1 MIKHIFKNFLYK
13 ASGEPI
19 VKIEKNDSEDS
30 GIDDPINIP
39 DDNNSQKINDSSNN
53 QLNVGDVIE
62 LISEDE
68 DDSLK
73 IVEIQDDETPDV
85 TSSVRQ
91 LSNLESHDSKSQ
103 NNTILFNNEKTL
115 MEDHPSL
122 IEGIIN
128 SNKSN
133 ESQSLV
139 QQNSVDSAS
148 ADNPQDMCEKYEADC
163 QKKITNSS
171 NILPSLI
178 IRNQKTDCSNE
189 DETNKSLMLVENNK
203 PSIIQHQVSNT
214 TVTTTQK
221 NQFYIINNP
230 YIKPIQSE
238 FSESTNKCSQSKD
251 ILKRVTPKKKN
262 LPKIVIENVNSNSQN
277 IPPKLLLYNPH
288 NRISIPINGIV
299 SSTPVAREKKS
310 EGASLKNN
318 NNNVLESDKRNNTSF
333 TRESVSKKMNKN
345 IDDKVT
351 ESPTIVQVESS
362 KEISHAANVT
372 NTPTSDKTATL
383 NTTVNS
389 SPKEGTTTIGST
401 SSNLSQ
407 TTVTEPGNSRST
419 QTISFNKKNNT
430 SSISAPT
437 PNFQKTIPV
446 PEKSNTILM
455 SSIGVQTDPEQN
467 SVAKNLKRKA
477 TDDNAQDATASCSH
491 NQGAPPAKKQ
501 KIQSSEE
508 VSDVII
514 HLDGKSANR
523 IEISNELLE
532 NGQERQIVSQFF
544 EKISSVVIVQ
554 PPSIT
559 QSIVKIINKSLRSTN
574 QNSAANNETLRTVG
588 DNNISNNNETSLNKD
603 SRQENSENQ
612 EAASSN
618 EPVNSNEK
626 PTNNDSNINERSM
639 NENLNNNQTL
649 NKSIVNEKLNDK
661 SHLAKENSNNTNLN
675 ANIKIQRNE
684 PVASTS
690 TAPVETQTVNQN
702 FKSENNFGSSF
713 SPSGFVQY
721 GTRLLN
727 KTDKICFT
735 GEMDEK
741 RQIAIEKLGGQITND
756 PTDATVLVADKFRRT
771 FKFIC
776 AICRSIPIVSTQWIN
791 ESITKNNFVNPYKYI
806 LKDEEAE
813 KNYGFN
819 LEESLMKAKKKQLFR
834 DYTVLI
840 TNGVNRPSVNELR
853 TIVKFAGGRPLV
865 RAPKYWGPKS
875 MIISCDDDAPK
886 VRKILEKKP
895 QEILCPVVSA
905 DFILSSLLKQD
916 LEINTNNLKVEKK

>member
-1 MIKHIFKNFLYK
+1 
-13 ASGEPI
+13 
-19 VKIEKNDSEDS
+19 
-30 GIDDPINIP
+30 
-39 DDNNSQKINDSSNN
+39 
-53 QLNVGDVIE
+53 
-62 LISEDE
+62 
-68 DDSLK
+68 
-73 IVEIQDDETPDV
+73 
-85 TSSVRQ
+85 
-91 LSNLESHDSKSQ
+91 
-103 NNTILFNNEKTL
+103 
-115 MEDHPSL
+115 MEDRPSL
-122 IEGIIN
+122 TEGIIN
-128 SNKSN
+128 SNKSD

-148 ADNPQDMCEKYEADC
+148 ADNPRDMCEKNEADC
-163 QKKITNSS
+163 QKKMTNSS

-178 IRNQKTDCSNE
+178 IRSQKTDCSNE
-189 DETNKSLMLVENNK
+189 DETNKSLMMIENK
-203 PSIIQHQVSNT
+203 KSSIIQHQVSNT

-221 NQFYIINNP
+221 NQFYIISNP
-230 YIKPIQSE
+230 YIKPIQSGS
-238 FSESTNKCSQSKD
+238 SESTNKCSQSTD
-251 ILKRVTPKKKN
+251 ILKRVTPTKNTPKKKT
-262 LPKIVIENVNSNSQN
+262 LPKIVIENVDSNSQN

-288 NRISIPINGIV
+288 NRIAIPINGIA

-318 NNNVLESDKRNNTSF
+318 HSNVLESNKRSNNSVIQ
-333 TRESVSKKMNKN
+333 ESASKKNKN
-345 IDDKVT
+345 IVDKVT
-351 ESPTIVQVESS
+351 EDPSAKIQVENCKENSNLT
-362 KEISHAANVT
+362 EISHAT
-372 NTPTSDKTATL
+372 IDTSSSDKTAAL
-383 NTTVNS
+383 NATVNS
-389 SPKEGTTTIGST
+389 STKEGNTTIGST
-401 SSNLSQ
+401 SSNSSH
-407 TTVTEPGNSRST
+407 TTVSESGNSRST
-419 QTISFNKKNNT
+419 QTISFNKKNNENNT

-455 SSIGVQTDPEQN
+455 SSIGVQTDSDKN

-477 TDDNAQDATASCSH
+477 TDDISQDATASCSY

-523 IEISNELLE
+523 IEISNELLK

-554 PPSIT
+554 PPSTT

-574 QNSAANNETLRTVG
+574 VNSATNETLRTDG
-588 DNNISNNNETSLNKD
+588 DNNISSNNETLLNKD
-603 SRQENSENQ
+603 SRQENSKNQ

-626 PTNNDSNINERSM
+626 PTNNDSNVNERSM
-639 NENLNNNQTL
+639 NENLNNTQTL
-649 NKSIVNEKLNDK
+649 NKSIINEKSNDK
-661 SHLAKENSNNTNLN
+661 SHPTKENSNNTNLN

-690 TAPVETQTVNQN
+690 TAPVETPTVNQN
-702 FKSENNFGSSF
+702 VKSENNFGSSF

-806 LKDEEAE
+806 LKDEVAE
-813 KNYGFN
+813 KTYGFN
-819 LEESLMKAKKKQLFR
+819 LEESLMKAKKKQLFQ

-875 MIISCDDDAPK
+875 MIISCEDDAPK

-916 LEINTNNLKVEKK
+916 LEINTSNLKVEKK